1 MMTTENILEQIR
13 DGQAQEEGLKK
24 RFGGYRTKEV
34 DQYVEKLLNRLHNM
48 ETVYQER
55 CEEMRT
61 HLRGVT
67 REREELAERTREL
80 EKQLA
85 DLPKRVDAYL
95 AEQGLVALPKKE
107 YEQLRSAGAELK
119 TEVACLGEEKERLIA
134 EQKRI
139 LKELEEA
146 QASQRID
153 EQTLDELERYKAEA
167 SELSEKC
174 RRLGTELA
182 EQAEA
187 LCGLQARLE
196 ESEALGREQA
206 EEIGQERARYR
217 MLELQYQLAQKM
229 TNELIEEKERQEKEA
244 LRRQERAE
252 TERKS
257 LINRYRCILKSQQH
271 CMERLHESFVASV
284 RCMESLSEAGIM
296 ADPAEET
303 ARSAG

>member
-1 MMTTENILEQIR
+1 MTTENILEQIR

-153 EQTLDELERYKAEA
+153 EQTLDDGWNGIKAEA
-167 SELSEKC
+167 SEALRKMPAPGDGTRGAGGSALRASGPARGIRGAWQGTGGGDRAGTRALQNARTPVPACPEDDQRVD
-174 RRLGTELA
+174 RRKGATGEGG
-182 EQAEA
+182 AEA
-187 LCGLQARLE
+187 PGA
-196 ESEALGREQA
+196 GRN
-206 EEIGQERARYR
+206 G
-217 MLELQYQLAQKM
+217 AQVADQPLPVHPQKPA
-229 TNELIEEKERQEKEA
+229 TLHGTPPRK
-244 LRRQERAE
+244 LRRVGPMHGEP
-252 TERKS
+252 
-257 LINRYRCILKSQQH
+257 
-271 CMERLHESFVASV
+271 V
-284 RCMESLSEAGIM
+284 
-296 ADPAEET
+296 
-303 ARSAG
+303 